1 MNKISQNIDLLNERI
16 GKLTSYL
23 AIPLIL
29 ITFLVAFMRYAL
41 DFGSIAIQE
50 ITIYLHALIFTTGAS
65 YALKHNMHVRIDI
78 FYNKFSKDLKKT
90 IDFYGT
96 ILLLLPTCILIIIS
110 SFNYVITSIL
120 LLESSKEAGGLPI
133 LYILK
138 TYILLMAIMLIL
150 QAFSELIK
158 NSKGKNKKC

>member
-65 YALKHNMHVRIDI
+65 YTLKNNGGPKMPG
-78 FYNKFSKDLKKT
+78 KKV
-90 IDFYGT
+90 YVGN
-96 ILLLLPTCILIIIS
+96 LSWEVGLS
-110 SFNYVITSIL
+110 ST
-120 LLESSKEAGGLPI
+120 P
-133 LYILK
+133 
-138 TYILLMAIMLIL
+138 
-150 QAFSELIK
+150 
-158 NSKGKNKKC
+158 